1 MKKKLFYKSIILS
14 FLFIPLIWIPIA
26 RAQSGSIN
34 NGLNWL
40 LANQNP
46 DGSWGLQGN
55 LTLLNTTEAM
65 NTLKYLGYTGT
76 NYTEGVNWV
85 SSYTATSTDEI
96 ARETISLIGAGIFVS
111 VPINTLTG
119 YMNPDNGW
127 GIGELFS
134 SDILDTAL
142 ALEALR
148 AVNYSDQAT
157 ISNAVLYL
165 VTKQNSD
172 GGWGFYAGDDSN
184 VYMTAMV
191 LQVFDGL
198 KATYNLTFPISNA
211 AQYLLSHQNSD
222 GGFGSSTSTVYET
235 ALSFLALLGS
245 NTPLAPLNRG
255 EF

>member
-198 KATYNLTFPISNA
+198 KATYNLTVPISNA

-235 ALSFLALLGS
+235 TLSFLALLGS
-245 NTPLAPLNRG
+245 GQGQALPYSRR
-255 EF
+255 